1 MFNKPFLK
9 FANEKIHKQYSV
21 PPLPY
26 REQFEVKEDFSDDF
40 VDKRR
45 EIALELAKRNIGN
58 KEFTSMSNYN
68 FVNHGLG
75 APKCNLFVSDC
86 WGLKERNVGKKGIRQ
101 RIAKLYGSS
110 DTKTRAPS
118 VKELNQLLY
127 QEVFTDPEKAERRI
141 RLNDLW
147 KKRLSPTSMS
157 TLLNRMDDPK
167 VLTPKVLT
175 LNDVSNRAKKLL
187 AKPGDIM
194 LSDRHTG
201 ILIDPERPK
210 EMISANI
217 YNGVRVG
224 SDKGQYRYFRPTAS
238 DLISDSEYWTKQRPI
253 LKETYNGGSTPFTTN
268 TKKEIVPSIMDKNR
282 EALRKELN
290 K

>member
-1 MFNKPFLK
+1 MFKSFLK
-9 FANEKIHKQYSV
+9 FANKKTHKQYST

-26 REQFEVKEDFSDDF
+26 REQLEAKEDFSDDF

-58 KEFTSMSNYN
+58 KEFAATADYN

-86 WGLKERNVGKKGIRQ
+86 WGLRERNVGNKGIRQ
-101 RIAKLYGSS
+101 RIAKLFGSS
-110 DTKTRAPS
+110 DIKTRAPS
-118 VKELNQLLY
+118 VKELNQLLD

-147 KKRLSPTSMS
+147 KKRLSPTSVS
-157 TLLNRMDDPK
+157 TLLKHTDDSK
-167 VLTPKVLT
+167 VLA
-175 LNDVSNRAKKLL
+175 LNDVSNRATKLL

-201 ILIDPERPK
+201 ILIDPNRPK

-224 SDKGQYRYFRPTAS
+224 TDKGQYRYFRPTAR
-238 DLISDSEYWTKQRPI
+238 DLISDSEYWSKQRPI
-253 LKETYNGGSTPFTTN
+253 LKETYNGGSAPFTTN
-268 TKKEIVPSIMDKNR
+268 TKREIVPSIMDKKR